1 MYFFKRKLK
10 PIQEK
15 GRNIFV
21 MKIIPI
27 PDRYQ
32 RSYLIEGGSKWIIF
46 DAGWSDSFQKFVSE
60 IKNQGLHFEDI
71 DYIIVSHFH
80 MDHYGSL
87 ELLKQ
92 QGPTLLLFSSQ
103 LQVNSIEA
111 ANQFFVEKPDSNY
124 VAITR
129 ENTKIVDGNL
139 SRSLLKSIGIDGE
152 IVATKGHSDDS
163 VSLILDTGIA
173 FTGNLP
179 LYELRDAYGNDDIPK
194 SWKMLLEKGITEIY
208 PAHGQN
214 YSP

>member
-1 MYFFKRKLK
+1 
-10 PIQEK
+10 
-15 GRNIFV
+15 
-21 MKIIPI
+21 
-27 PDRYQ
+27 
-32 RSYLIEGGSKWIIF
+32 
-46 DAGWSDSFQKFVSE
+46 
-60 IKNQGLHFEDI
+60 
-71 DYIIVSHFH
+71 

-129 ENTKIVDGNL
+129 ENTKIIDGNL

-152 IVATKGHSDDS
+152 IIATKGHSDDS

-208 PAHGQN
+208 PAHGQD
-214 YSP
+214 YSL